1 MTSGEAGIQ
10 TLDPAVCGPRR
21 EAEERAGAALVGV
34 TDVEFLRWPDGTV
47 TGGIELRRAIAG
59 VVRRHRPEMVLTMT
73 YETVWGAGGSV
84 NHADHRAVGL
94 ATIDAVRDAAN
105 RWVFP
110 ELGAMWSGVQA
121 TYAFGASNPTHFVDV
136 SDSMD
141 AAVESLGA
149 HQAYLDGLGG
159 SFDADEFLRG
169 NASQARSRSRLQV
182 CRHTPRVLNPD
193 PDPGHRTSSH
203 AVRLSDLA
211 ALDALAPTILTR
223 LGDCP
228 RTTPPNPS
236 RRRPVTPVSAPLATA
251 LERHFWGNGLRPSPL
266 CAGVADVRHSANP

>member
-1 MTSGEAGIQ
+1 MVGARRLADRLDGCTVTVFGRGYCAAMDPMPEEWERGLAVVAHPDDLEYGAASAIARWTSQGKTVTYLLVTSGEAGIQ

-59 VVRRHRPEMVLTMT
+59 VVRRRRPQMVLTMT
-73 YETVWGAGGSV
+73 FEAVLGAGGSV

-94 ATIDAVRDAAN
+94 AAIDAVRDAAN

-110 ELGAMWSGVQA
+110 DVGAVWSGVQA
-121 TYAFGASNPTHFVDV
+121 TYAFGASEPTHFVDV

-141 AAVESLGA
+141 TAVESLVA

-159 SFDADEFLRG
+159 SFDANEFLRG
-169 NASQARSRSRLQV
+169 NAAQTGAQV
-182 CRHTPRVLNPD
+182 GCKY
-193 PDPGHRTSSH
+193 
-203 AVRLSDLA
+203 AV
-211 ALDALAPTILTR
+211 ALRAY
-223 LGDCP
+223 
-228 RTTPPNPS
+228 
-236 RRRPVTPVSAPLATA
+236 
-251 LERHFWGNGLRPSPL
+251 
-266 CAGVADVRHSANP
+266 